1 MRIETDRLLLRD
13 LREDD
18 LDALAAIWTDPDV
31 TRYMGGPRDP
41 ARIRDML
48 AEDLPADP
56 PDPFNLWPVIEK
68 ATGRIVGHCGLLEK
82 EVDGQDEVDLTYV
95 FARSAWG
102 QGYAT
107 EIATALRDYA
117 FADLGLARL
126 VAVIDHENTGSQRV
140 ALKVGMRYEKDAL
153 RSDGVTR
160 RIYMMEAP
168 VDAGGQ
174 GG

>member
-18 LDALAAIWTDPDV
+18 LDALAALWTDPDV

-41 ARIRDML
+41 ARIHDML

-56 PDPFNLWPVIEK
+56 PDPFALWPVIEK

-82 EVDGQDEVDLTYV
+82 EVDGRDEVELTYV

-107 EIATALRDYA
+107 EIAAALRDYA
-117 FADLGLARL
+117 FGRLGLARI
-126 VAVIDHENTGSQRV
+126 VSIIDPENAASQRV
-140 ALKVGMRYEKDAL
+140 AVKVGMRYAKDTL
-153 RSDGVTR
+153 RSDGMTR
-160 RIYMMEAP
+160 RIYLMEAP
-168 VDAGGQ
+168 VDAGEQ